1 MKLEIISLFLIW
13 IDSIALAVTH
23 SKLAKVL
30 FIIAIIIGTIN
41 LYGKR

>member
-1 MKLEIISLFLIW
+1 MKLEVINLFIIW
-13 IDSIALAVTH
+13 IDSIGLAVTH

-30 FIIAIIIGTIN
+30 FIIAIILGSIN